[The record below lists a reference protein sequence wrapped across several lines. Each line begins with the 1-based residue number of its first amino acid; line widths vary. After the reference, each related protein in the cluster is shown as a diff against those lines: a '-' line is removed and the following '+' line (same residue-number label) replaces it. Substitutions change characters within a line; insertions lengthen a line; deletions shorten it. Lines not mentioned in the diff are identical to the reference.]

1 MVIPFLICFPMIVAV
16 LMFLIRVNKVRN
28 AIAYA
33 SAVIIMIGVAVL
45 TAQWL
50 KGGMQPM
57 VLAAGENSLIELAD
71 HVILAAEIVLMF
83 VVTFLCF
90 KYRKYWISLLSGM
103 RIRQSWRIPVRRWI
117 LRHRVEN

>member
-71 HVILAAEIVLMF
+71 HVILAAELLLMF
-83 VVTFLCF
+83 VVTLLCF
-90 KYRKYWISLLSGM
+90 KYRK
-103 RIRQSWRIPVRRWI
+103 
-117 LRHRVEN
+117 